1 MGVLKSVKTVFKT
14 KNKPAHAAS
23 HSRSTDLLKR
33 LSELKKLQFRSIRA
47 RGLVVGIGVVLVV
60 IVIAIAACAFSMRAY
75 YMSAMRS
82 SLEAKAETASEFF
95 TGYVSRTYAEYYQ
108 SAYQY
113 AENFEDK
120 DSLELQF
127 VNTRGRVEIS
137 STGIS
142 AGLIPGSDDIEEAL
156 RTKDISFWHG
166 RRASTGEHVM
176 AVSAPLLYSD
186 GSVVGVMRYVTSLKL
201 VTRAVSQAALIA
213 TLIGSLV
220 LALVV
225 FSNLYFLKTI
235 TGPIS
240 SLTAMARR
248 IAEGSYGT
256 RVEKSFDDEIGEL
269 TDTINDMSQKL
280 SHAERI
286 QTEFISSV
294 SHELRTPLTA
304 ITGWSETMSYD
315 NAIQGDSR
323 KGLEI
328 IRREAGR
335 LTKMVEELLEFTRIQ
350 DGRFTLHVDVVD
362 LPALVEDSLY
372 TYNELFR
379 HENMKVAYTPP
390 DEDIPLIPGDP
401 ERLAQVFLNI
411 LDNACK
417 YGKSGRKIDVVIE
430 MHTETV
436 SVEVR
441 DYGPGI
447 PADEL
452 PHVKKKFYK
461 GSSKERGS
469 GIGLAVC
476 DEIMERHNGRL
487 DIANA
492 PGGGTCVTITLPLKN

>member
-1 MGVLKSVKTVFKT
+1 MKIFSKSKI
-14 KNKPAHAAS
+14 KP
-23 HSRSTDLLKR
+23 LLKAPNMNFRTILHR
-33 LSELKKLQFRSIRA
+33 LSAARKMQFRSIRA
-47 RGLVVGIGVVLVV
+47 RGLVVGIGLMLIVV
-60 IVIAIAACAFSMRAY
+60 ILAIVACSLSMRSY
-75 YMSAMRS
+75 YMSAMRT
-82 SLEAKAETASEFF
+82 SLEAKAATASEFF

-142 AGLIPGSDDIEEAL
+142 AGLIPGSDDIDSAI
-156 RTKDISFWHG
+156 RTGKISFWHG
-166 RRASTGEHVM
+166 RRAATGERVM

-201 VTRAVSQAALIA
+201 VQRAVSQVTLLAALV
-213 TLIGSLV
+213 GSLV

-225 FSNLYFLKTI
+225 LSNLYFLKTI
-235 TGPIS
+235 TVPIS
-240 SLTAMARR
+240 SLTAMAKR

-256 RVEKSFDDEIGEL
+256 RVEKTYDDEIGEL

-280 SHAERI
+280 SNTERI

-315 NAIQGDSR
+315 SAIQGDSR
-323 KGLEI
+323 RGLEI
-328 IRREAGR
+328 ITREAGR

-379 HENMKVAYTPP
+379 HENMQVSYTPP
-390 DEDIPLIPGDP
+390 EEDIPLIPGDP
-401 ERLAQVFLNI
+401 ERLAQVLLNI

-417 YGKSGRKIDVVIE
+417 YGKSGRKIDVAI
-430 MHTETV
+430 TTDSETV
-436 SVEVR
+436 SVEIR
-441 DYGPGI
+441 DHGPGI
-447 PADEL
+447 PPDEL
-452 PHVKKKFYK
+452 PMVKKKFYK

-476 DEIMERHNGRL
+476 DEIVERHNGRL
-487 DIANA
+487 DITNA
-492 PGGGTCVTITLPLKN
+492 PGGGTCVTITLPLKS

>member
-1 MGVLKSVKTVFKT
+1 MKIDSQ
-14 KNKPAHAAS
+14 
-23 HSRSTDLLKR
+23 LKR
-33 LSELKKLQFRSIRA
+33 KPTGSAHSGGFSAWTKRLTKSKLLQFTSIRT
-47 RGLVVGIGVVLVV
+47 RGLAVGIGVVLVV
-60 IVIAIAACAFSMRAY
+60 MILAIAACTLSMRAY
-75 YMSAMRS
+75 YMSAMRA
-82 SLEAKAETASEFF
+82 SLSAKAETASDFF
-95 TGYVSRTYAEYYQ
+95 TGYISRTYAEYYQ
-108 SAYQY
+108 SAYQFT
-113 AENFEDK
+113 ENFEDK

-137 STGIS
+137 SSGIS
-142 AGLIPGSDDIEEAL
+142 AGMIPGSDDIDNAI
-156 RTKDISFWHG
+156 RTGEISYWHG
-166 RRASTGEHVM
+166 RRASTGEQVM

-186 GSVVGVMRYVTSLKL
+186 GSVVGVMRYVTSLNL
-201 VTRAVSQAALIA
+201 VNRAVSQVTLVAALVA
-213 TLIGSLV
+213 SLV
-220 LALVV
+220 LLLVIL
-225 FSNLYFLKTI
+225 SNLYFLKTI
-235 TGPIS
+235 TEPIS
-240 SLTAMARR
+240 SLTAMSRR
-248 IAEGSYGT
+248 IAEGSYGA
-256 RVEKSFDDEIGEL
+256 RVEKKYDDEIGEL

-280 SHAERI
+280 SIAERI

-315 NAIQGDSR
+315 SSIQGDSR
-323 KGLEI
+323 RGLEI

-362 LPALVEDSLY
+362 LPALVEDSLF

-379 HENMKVAYTPP
+379 HEGMQVSYAPP
-390 DEDIPLIPGDP
+390 EIDIPVIPGDP

-417 YGKSGRKIDVVIE
+417 YGKSGRKIDVAIT
-430 MHTETV
+430 MHSETV
-436 SVEVR
+436 TVDIR

-447 PADEL
+447 PPDEL
-452 PHVKKKFYK
+452 PLVKKKFYK

-492 PGGGTCVTITLPLKN
+492 PGGGTCVTITLPLKS